1 MPTVELDLDIDAPL
15 DRVWA
20 AVIDVEKY
28 PETMASVRWVRLL
41 ASANPDPA
49 VRHTAWSV
57 NLKGSILEWEV
68 DERLDHDAHVMRSR
82 QRTGDMEIY
91 EAEWIVTEIEPG
103 VTRARLE
110 ITFEIGIPLLADMLN
125 PVAVR
130 SLRENSTDML
140 RGIER
145 EALEASGR

>member
-1 MPTVELDLDIDAPL
+1 MPTVELQIDIQAPL
-15 DRVWA
+15 ERVWD
-20 AVIDVEKY
+20 AVIDIERY
-28 PETMASVRWVRLL
+28 PETMESVRWVKLL
-41 ASANPDPA
+41 PSPDPDPT
-49 VRHTAWSV
+49 VRHSAWSV

-68 DERLDHDAHVMRSR
+68 DEKLDHEAHVFRSL
-82 QRTGDMEIY
+82 QRSGDMETY
-91 EAEWIVTEIEPG
+91 EGAWTVTELEPG
-103 VTRARLE
+103 LTRAHLE

-145 EALEASGR
+145 EALEASR

>member
-1 MPTVELDLDIDAPL
+1 MPTVELEIDIQAPIE
-15 DRVWA
+15 RVWD
-20 AVIDVEKY
+20 AVIDIEKY
-28 PETMASVRWVRLL
+28 PETMESVRWVKLL
-41 ASANPDPA
+41 PSPDPDPT
-49 VRHTAWSV
+49 VRHSAWSV

-68 DERLDHDAHVMRSR
+68 DEQLDHEAHVFHSR
-82 QRTGDMEIY
+82 QRSGDMETY
-91 EAEWIVTEIEPG
+91 EGSWIVTEIAPG

-145 EALEASGR
+145 EALEASA